1 MRYARDRQGE
11 LVGAMLL
18 PQFQLLRPATLD
30 EALAVLAREGESASI
45 LAGGTDLLVSM
56 RQRLVAPRTLV
67 ALDRVPGLAEVREA
81 PDGGVLIGGGC
92 ILSDLIAHPLLA
104 TRYPA
109 LVAAIRA
116 VGSQHV
122 RNMATLGGNLALPT
136 RCWYTNQSEEWRGG
150 RQACWKTSGELCHVI
165 KTSTTCRAL
174 NSADTAPALMALGAV
189 LQLAG
194 AGGERELPLLEFY
207 RDDGVQPT
215 RLAAGELICAIRV
228 PPPEGRSAF
237 LKVAQRTGLDYGL
250 ATLGARVSG
259 SNRRV
264 REACLVAGAVGSR
277 PIRLQTAEARIVG
290 QPLNAETI
298 EAAAQAARA
307 DLGEVTNLFSPAGY
321 KKRVVRG
328 LVRRLLTGLRK
339 QPVARKAAAP

>member
-1 MRYARDRQGE
+1 M
-11 LVGAMLL
+11 GAMLL
-18 PQFQLLRPATLD
+18 PQFQLLRPASLD
-30 EALAVLAREGESASI
+30 EALALLAREGEAASV

-56 RQRLVAPRTLV
+56 RQRLVTPRTLV

-81 PDGGVLIGGGC
+81 PDGSVLIGSGC
-92 ILSDLIAHPLLA
+92 ILSDLVAQPLLVG
-104 TRYPA
+104 RYPA

-122 RNMATLGGNLALPT
+122 RNMATLGGNLVLPT
-136 RCWYTNQSEEWRGG
+136 RCWYTNQSEEWRDG
-150 RQACWKTSGELCHVI
+150 RQPCWKTSGALCHVI

-189 LQLAG
+189 VQLAG
-194 AGGERELPLLEFY
+194 PAGERELPLLDFY
-207 RDDGVQPT
+207 RDDGVEPT
-215 RLAAGELICAIRV
+215 QLAVGELILAVRV

-250 ATLGARVSG
+250 ATLGARLSG

-277 PIRLQTAEARIVG
+277 PIRLPSAEAQIVG
-290 QPLNAETI
+290 QALSAESI

-328 LVRRLLTGLRK
+328 LVRRILTSLRK
-339 QPVARKAAAP
+339 QPVAGKRVAP